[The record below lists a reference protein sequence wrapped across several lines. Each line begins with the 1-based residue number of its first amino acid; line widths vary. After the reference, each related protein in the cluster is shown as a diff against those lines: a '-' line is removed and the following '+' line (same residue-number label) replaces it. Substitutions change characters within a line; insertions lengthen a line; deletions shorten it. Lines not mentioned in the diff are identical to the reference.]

1 MATFSPLQ
9 SPFLFLSF
17 FFSILFTSNI
27 VHHKISDPIRLTI
40 LYSSVCWLDE
50 FNSEEGRRGNV
61 VAVDKWGLLVVQVR
75 ELDDVS
81 GEEGEELRFRFG
93 AKVFEMSRVASVE
106 DAVGDRGKQPGRP
119 RWRELEEA
127 RQNWQKKWPNFH
139 RQPHL
144 HTQTR
149 SQSLYIF
156 FSNNSSILN
165 TAHPIRSIIYDV

>member
-119 RWRELEEA
+119 R
-127 RQNWQKKWPNFH
+127 
-139 RQPHL
+139 
-144 HTQTR
+144 
-149 SQSLYIF
+149 
-156 FSNNSSILN
+156 
-165 TAHPIRSIIYDV
+165 